1 MRREKG
7 LESQVHIRKQG
18 TSNSHTGS
26 TNIKSEP
33 VNFVQRRGGYK
44 SQPRGGRSR
53 GMTSRNRNDRSAQ
66 NKDCFKC
73 ENAFSANHLAQS
85 PARDKICNKC
95 TKRGHFAKPCKSSE
109 VNAIQKNVPQ
119 QQDLQ
124 EIYMTAY
131 VNYLQAGD
139 IIPGWELIH
148 PDDTST
154 NRIKFEPRRAEVI
167 TNTDLQGHL
176 IRVRSETN
184 NIVFIADTGSP
195 TSFVNEKTANLLAS
209 TVKSAVKT
217 KLGEDDEA
225 NRMVCYN
232 GYKIPSL
239 GRLIAPM
246 ESGGWTIQTAS
257 FIVVDDRRAN
267 IMGRNLL
274 PQIGIELHQE
284 RKLIGKSK
292 LHVNII
298 DSSDTQIAAWVRN
311 TYPGLCTRI
320 GRSKNHMVHT
330 QFLKEFK
337 ALQQR
342 GRSDPIHIQERVEN
356 GILSLIDQGHIIRLE
371 KCSDQQ
377 FISPIVITVK
387 TDQSIKLAMDGF
399 ETNKQIYP

>member
-1 MRREKG
+1 MYLCLGTERQRRLIQYYPDLKIQEISTRDFWGRLTRLFVKERNVTFDRYEAFTRKQGKTESLEEFHCGLTELVVKGNFKCIACNDGG
-7 LESQVHIRKQG
+7 LESETIRDLFTANMSNDEVQKDLLAEKKITR
-18 TSNSHTGS
+18 TSVGLRGKTGEGSREPSSH
-26 TNIKSEP
+26 P
-33 VNFVQRRGGYK
+33 
-44 SQPRGGRSR
+44 
-53 GMTSRNRNDRSAQ
+53 
-66 NKDCFKC
+66 NK
-73 ENAFSANHLAQS
+73 
-85 PARDKICNKC
+85 
-95 TKRGHFAKPCKSSE
+95 
-109 VNAIQKNVPQ
+109 
-119 QQDLQ
+119 
-124 EIYMTAY
+124 
-131 VNYLQAGD
+131 
-139 IIPGWELIH
+139 
-148 PDDTST
+148 
-154 NRIKFEPRRAEVI
+154 
-167 TNTDLQGHL
+167 
-176 IRVRSETN
+176 
-184 NIVFIADTGSP
+184 IVFIADTGSP

-239 GRLIAPM
+239 GRLIAPI

-284 RKLIGKSK
+284 RKLIGKSE
-292 LHVNII
+292 LHVNNI
-298 DSSDTQIAAWVRN
+298 DSSDTQIAAWVRT

-356 GILSLIDQGHIIRLE
+356 EILSLIDQGRIIRLE
-371 KCSDQQ
+371 KCSDKQ